1 MRTSPTLS
9 PAPSSRRGTQSIARP
24 GAFASLAL
32 ALFACTASALPGASS
47 DAFPAAPY
55 TSLATKAQLSVE
67 LRTAPSQPPPR
78 GESSAELR
86 IHDAS
91 GVPRDGLTL
100 RVTPWMPAHG
110 HGAPSSPVTT
120 ALGDGAYRVDALELP
135 MPGTWELRIEISGAD
150 GCEDQATTRLDV
162 L

>member
-1 MRTSPTLS
+1 MLLACAASSS
-9 PAPSSRRGTQSIARP
+9 PAPST
-24 GAFASLAL
+24 
-32 ALFACTASALPGASS
+32 
-47 DAFPAAPY
+47 DAFPEAPY
-55 TSLATKAQLSVE
+55 TSLATKGQLSVE

-86 IHDAS
+86 IQDAT

-120 ALGDGAYRVDALELP
+120 PLGDGAYRVDALELP
-135 MPGTWELRIEISGAD
+135 MPGTWELRIEISGP
-150 GCEDQATTRLDV
+150 GGFEDHATTRLDV